1 MNIKKLK
8 KLKLFFKFII
18 IGIINTIFYYLLYSI
33 FVFIFNDYIF
43 AVIFANL
50 IGILFSF
57 KTFGKYVFNNE
68 DKKLLYKFLI
78 VYCWNIVLN
87 ILLIRLF
94 NEFID
99 NNLYLSGLF
108 STAVVAVNS
117 FFLNKYYV
125 FQKRG
130 AKFVST

>member
-1 MNIKKLK
+1 MNIKILK
-8 KLKLFFKFII
+8 KLKFYFKFII
-18 IGIINTIFYYLLYSI
+18 FGIINTIFFYLLYSV
-33 FVFIFNDYIF
+33 FVFIFKDYVI

-57 KTFGKYVFNNE
+57 KTFGKFVFNNE

-78 VYCWNIVLN
+78 VYCWNIFLN

-99 NNLYLSGLF
+99 NNLYLSGIF

-125 FQKRG
+125 FQKEG
-130 AKFVST
+130 AEFVST

>member
-1 MNIKKLK
+1 MNIKILK

-18 IGIINTIFYYLLYSI
+18 FGIINTIFFYLLYSV
-33 FVFIFNDYIF
+33 FVFIFKDYVI

-57 KTFGKYVFNNE
+57 KTFGKFVFNNE

-78 VYCWNIVLN
+78 VYCWNIFLN

-99 NNLYLSGLF
+99 NNLYLSGIF

-125 FQKRG
+125 FQKEG